1 MCFVL
6 VVEAGAAEEAAGEGE
21 EGAVVLE
28 EPLAVSGGDPEDVS
42 VVAVAPVVLA
52 VAIDHDVVDSAV
64 GLASSLQC
72 TP

>member
-1 MCFVL
+1 M
-6 VVEAGAAEEAAGEGE
+6 
-21 EGAVVLE
+21 VLE
-28 EPLAVSGGDPEDVS
+28 EPLAVSEGDPEDVS
-42 VVAVAPVVLA
+42 VVAVAPVVLT

>member
-1 MCFVL
+1 M
-6 VVEAGAAEEAAGEGE
+6 
-21 EGAVVLE
+21 VLE
-28 EPLAVSGGDPEDVS
+28 EPLVVSGGDPEDIS
-42 VVAVAPVVLA
+42 VVSVAPVVLA